1 MESCEEIN
9 NGALDA
15 RFGDLSGIGD
25 RAGDR
30 GNVSFG
36 VVQGLA
42 LEERVVVVVSPNLAH
57 QEQGLAEVLL
67 ALCSDSGER
76 NQIYCNFRS
85 RVESSL

>member
-1 MESCEEIN
+1 MAEH
-9 NGALDA
+9 AA

-42 LEERVVVVVSPNLAH
+42 LEERVVVVVSPNLSDE
-57 QEQGLAEVLL
+57 EQGLAEVLL
-67 ALCSDSGER
+67 ALCFD
-76 NQIYCNFRS
+76 
-85 RVESSL
+85 

>member
-1 MESCEEIN
+1 MAEH
-9 NGALDA
+9 AA

-42 LEERVVVVVSPNLAH
+42 LEERVVVVVSPNLSDE
-57 QEQGLAEVLL
+57 EQGLAEVLL
-67 ALCSDSGER
+67 ALCFENRFIKNR
-76 NQIYCNFRS
+76 NLQSALPFYYR
-85 RVESSL
+85 